1 MEKEDF
7 SSITSE
13 LEKII
18 SETILLID
26 CSLGNNPFEGLSKS
40 LKIVQQRNYNQFISI
55 KKKTKDIVVVLYG
68 SQIKNEDLIID
79 NLNKIDFLVSRIR

>member
-7 SSITSE
+7 SSIALE

-18 SETILLID
+18 FETIQLID
-26 CSLGNNPFEGLSKS
+26 DSLGNNPFEGLNKS
-40 LKIVQQRNYNQFISI
+40 LKIVQQKNYNQFISI
-55 KKKTKDIVVVLYG
+55 KKKTRDIFMVLYG

-79 NLNKIDFLVSRIR
+79 NLNKIDFLINRIR